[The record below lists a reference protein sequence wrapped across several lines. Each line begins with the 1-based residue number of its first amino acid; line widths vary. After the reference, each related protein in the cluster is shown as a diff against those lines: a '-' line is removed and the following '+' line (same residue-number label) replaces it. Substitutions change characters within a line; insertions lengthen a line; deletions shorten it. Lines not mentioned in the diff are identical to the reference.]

1 MLELKSK
8 NLKLG
13 RKKFKPSLKN
23 NLQINF
29 TLSKF
34 EREDFFKK
42 KIPQHWLRPFPIIFF
57 LILVIPVIFL
67 IIPIGYHRKIDK
79 MGITNFLGEL
89 HGSFLILIITR
100 ILFCCT
106 F

>member
-1 MLELKSK
+1 
-8 NLKLG
+8 
-13 RKKFKPSLKN
+13 
-23 NLQINF
+23 
-29 TLSKF
+29 
-34 EREDFFKK
+34 
-42 KIPQHWLRPFPIIFF
+42 
-57 LILVIPVIFL
+57 VIPVIFL